1 MEYISLRQSEYFE
14 VHFGTSIPNNDEEFW
29 GGRIAYVVPTDFS
42 QRNGVS
48 AINQTR
54 KMLFNEGLEKA
65 KKRISP
71 INTILLQR
79 QGAFAP
85 KIGLLK
91 IPAVVSNY
99 FLMINVVDE
108 KILSPEYVAI
118 MLDASKEQLRHFSS
132 GSVMPFFKRDVLLS
146 MQIPLIPTQEQNRV
160 ILQNQN
166 LL

>member
-1 MEYISLRQSEYFE
+1 MEYISLKQSEYFE
-14 VHFGTSIPNNDEEFW
+14 VHSGAGIPNNEEEFW
-29 GGRIAYVVPTDFS
+29 GDRIAYVVPTDFS
-42 QRNGVS
+42 QRNGVT

-54 KMLFNEGLEKA
+54 KMLSNVGLQKA
-65 KKRISP
+65 KNRISP

-79 QGAFAP
+79 KGALAP

-91 IPAVVSNY
+91 IPAVVSHY
-99 FLMINVVDE
+99 LLAVNVVDE
-108 KILSPEYVAI
+108 KILYPEYVAI
-118 MLDASKEQLRHFSS
+118 MLNASREQLRHFSS

-166 LL
+166 TL